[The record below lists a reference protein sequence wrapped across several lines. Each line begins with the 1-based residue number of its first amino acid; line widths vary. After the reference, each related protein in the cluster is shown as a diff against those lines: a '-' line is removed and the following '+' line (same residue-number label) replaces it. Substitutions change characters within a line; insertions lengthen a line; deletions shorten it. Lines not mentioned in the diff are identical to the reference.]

1 MNITQAIKAIDSKPW
16 LRYAILRLGGSLIA
30 SFLLMT
36 TNNSVTAQIIESN
49 YELIS
54 STDDMEGKAANGM
67 EQINHV
73 SELLDVNPGDWADEA
88 LKSLSDRYSDAR
100 SLAPDGDAGS
110 HRCLGG
116 YPNGTYQGDAAL
128 TRYEFAVGLNSCLK
142 NIRQT
147 IARGETQIAS
157 EDIATLEK
165 LQKNYSAELIKI
177 NNHLD
182 RLETNIKQIEDT
194 QFSTTTKL
202 RGNLR
207 VQTNT
212 FFSGDGDPQTNLQ
225 YNLFLGQLT
234 SFTGRDTLLTAL
246 GATNTTFPKL
256 ASTNSGIEVG
266 STREGSSDTTG
277 SGDTINSLRIIGLE
291 YQFPLGDKAVIDIV
305 AANRYRF
312 SPILLRQFFPGY
324 SLGRGPVSAFAEAP
338 PIYLLG
344 GGSGISAS
352 YEFLDSTVL
361 TLTYLSTFANDARL
375 GRGLFNGDY
384 IASAQIN
391 YNPTPDLFLQLLYQ
405 NGYFDNGNFG
415 FNNGQ
420 TFRGN
425 GFVGTALAN
434 RFDDPGVFF
443 DEGAKVSSNAYQIGG
458 YYTIGDRLIVGG
470 WANLIKA
477 RLLGKGDADIWTY
490 SLQTAF
496 PDLFIEGNQGGLIVG
511 VEPILTS
518 LDTDLEI
525 PEFENDTSLHIEAY
539 YRHQLNDNI
548 SLTPSLIWITAP
560 NQDANNEDIVIGGI
574 RTAFDF

>member
-1 MNITQAIKAIDSKPW
+1 MNITETTTILKQNFSPAARAISIAS
-16 LRYAILRLGGSLIA
+16 AILI
-30 SFLLMT
+30 T
-36 TNNSVTAQIIESN
+36 TNNSVTAQAIESN
-49 YELIS
+49 IESNDELIS
-54 STDDMEGKAANGM
+54 PIGDIEGEVVDGM
-67 EQINHV
+67 EQINSV
-73 SELLDVNPGDWADEA
+73 SELLDVNPGDWAYEA
-88 LKSLSDRYSDAR
+88 LRSLSDRY
-100 SLAPDGDAGS
+100 G
-110 HRCLGG
+110 CIGG
-116 YPNGTYQGDAAL
+116 YPNGTYQGHATL
-128 TRYEFAVGLNSCLK
+128 TRYEFAVGLDSCLK
-142 NIRQT
+142 NIQQLL
-147 IARGETQIAS
+147 AAGETQISS

-165 LQKNYSAELIKI
+165 LQKNYSAELVKI
-177 NNHLD
+177 NSRLD
-182 RLETNIKQIEDT
+182 RIETNIGQLEDT

-202 RGNLR
+202 LGNLR

-212 FFSGDGDPQTNLQ
+212 FFSGDGDPQTNTQ
-225 YNLFLGQLT
+225 YNLFLGQVT
-234 SFTGRDTLLTAL
+234 SFTGKDTLLTAL
-246 GATNTTFPKL
+246 GATNTTFPEL
-256 ASTNSGIEVG
+256 ASTNSGIDVG

-277 SGDTINSLRIIGLE
+277 SGDSANSLRLIGLE
-291 YQFPLGDKAVIDIV
+291 YQFPLGDKVMIDIV

-324 SLGRGPVSAFAEAP
+324 SLGQGPVSAFAEAP

-344 GGSGISAS
+344 AGSGISAS

-361 TLTYLSTFANDARL
+361 TLTYLSTFANDSQPS
-375 GRGLFNGDY
+375 RGLFNGDY

-391 YNPTPDLFLQLLYQ
+391 YNPSPNLFLQLLYQ

-443 DEGAKVSSNAYQIGG
+443 EEGAKVSSNAYQIGG
-458 YYTIGDRLIVGG
+458 YYTIGDRIIVGG

-496 PDLFIEGNQGGLIVG
+496 LDLFIEGNQGGLIVG
-511 VEPILTS
+511 VEPTLTS
-518 LDTDLEI
+518 LDTSLEI
-525 PEFENDTSLHIEAY
+525 PEFENDTSLHIETY

-548 SLTPSLIWITAP
+548 SLTPSVIWITAP

-574 RTAFDF
+574 RTTFNF

>member
-1 MNITQAIKAIDSKPW
+1 MNITEATTILRQNFSQASKAI
-16 LRYAILRLGGSLIA
+16 AIA
-30 SFLLMT
+30 STILIT
-36 TNNSVTAQIIESN
+36 TNNSATAQTIESN
-49 YELIS
+49 NQLIS
-54 STDDMEGKAANGM
+54 PRDNIEGEVVDGM
-67 EQINHV
+67 EQINSV
-73 SELLDVNPGDWADEA
+73 SELLDVNPGDWAYEA
-88 LKSLSDRYSDAR
+88 LRGLSDRYGCISGY
-100 SLAPDGDAGS
+100 PDG
-110 HRCLGG
+110 
-116 YPNGTYQGDAAL
+116 TYRGNATL

-142 NIRQT
+142 NIQQLLAT
-147 IARGETQIAS
+147 GEVQISS
-157 EDIATLEK
+157 EDLATLEK
-165 LQKNYSAELIKI
+165 LQKNYSAELVKI
-177 NNHLD
+177 NSRLD
-182 RLETNIKQIEDT
+182 PIETTLAQLEDT

-202 RGNLR
+202 LGNLR

-212 FFSGDGDPQTNLQ
+212 FFSGDGDPQTNVQ
-225 YNLFLGQLT
+225 YNLFLGLLT

-246 GATNTTFPKL
+246 GSTNTAFPEL

-277 SGDTINSLRIIGLE
+277 SGDTNNSVRLIGLE
-291 YQFPLGDKAVIDIV
+291 YRFPLGDKAVIDIV

-324 SLGRGPVSAFAEAP
+324 SLGQGPVSAFTEAP

-361 TLTYLSTFANDARL
+361 TLTYLSTFANNSQS

-391 YNPTPDLFLQLLYQ
+391 YNPTADLFLQLLYQ

-443 DEGAKVSSNAYQIGG
+443 EEGAKVSSNAYQIGG
-458 YYTIGDRLIVGG
+458 YYTIGDRIIVGG

-490 SLQTAF
+490 SLQTTF

-511 VEPILTS
+511 VEPTLTS

-525 PEFENDTSLHIEAY
+525 SEFENDTSLHIEAY

-574 RTAFDF
+574 RTTFNF

>member
-1 MNITQAIKAIDSKPW
+1 MNITETTTILKQNFSQAAKAI
-16 LRYAILRLGGSLIA
+16 AIA
-30 SFLLMT
+30 SSLLIT
-36 TNNSVTAQIIESN
+36 INDSVTAQTIESN
-49 YELIS
+49 NEFIPS
-54 STDDMEGKAANGM
+54 MGDIEGEVVGDM
-67 EQINHV
+67 EQINKV
-73 SELLDVNPGDWADEA
+73 SELLDVNPGDWAYEA
-88 LKSLSDRYSDAR
+88 LRSLSDRYGCIDGY
-100 SLAPDGDAGS
+100 PDG
-110 HRCLGG
+110 
-116 YPNGTYQGDAAL
+116 TYRGDATL
-128 TRYEFAVGLNSCLK
+128 TRYEFAVGLNSCLI
-142 NIRQT
+142 NIQQI
-147 IARGETQIAS
+147 IAGGEAEISPQ
-157 EDIATLEK
+157 DLATLEK
-165 LQKNYSAELIKI
+165 LQKNYSAELVAI
-177 NNHLD
+177 NNRLD
-182 RLETNIKQIEDT
+182 RLETNIKQIEDN

-202 RGNLR
+202 TGNLR

-212 FFSGDGDPQTNLQ
+212 FFEGDGDPQTNVQ

-234 SFTGRDTLLTAL
+234 SFTGRDLLLTAL
-246 GATNTTFPKL
+246 GSTNTTFPEL
-256 ASTNSGIEVG
+256 ASTNNGLEVG

-277 SGDTINSLRIIGLE
+277 SGDTANNLRIIGLE
-291 YQFPLGDKAVIDIV
+291 YQFPLGDKAVIDII

-324 SLGRGPVSAFAEAP
+324 SLGQGPVSAFAEAP

-361 TLTYLSTFANDARL
+361 TLTYLSTFANDARS

-391 YNPTPDLFLQLLYQ
+391 YNPTPDFFLQLLYQ

-443 DEGAKVSSNAYQIGG
+443 EEGAEVSSNAYQIGG
-458 YYTIGDRLIVGG
+458 YYTIGDRIIVGG

-477 RLLGKGDADIWTY
+477 RLLNKGDADIWTY
-490 SLQTAF
+490 SLQAAF

-511 VEPILTS
+511 VEPTLTS
-518 LDTDLEI
+518 LDTDLEVA
-525 PEFENDTSLHIEAY
+525 EFENDTSLHIEAY

-574 RTAFDF
+574 RTAFNF